1 MKGQTGK
8 VNLES
13 VSEYI
18 ELLLEEIDDTIRHLQ
33 YDIKHNPFQAYGITI
48 SFNFL
53 KSLGVAIF
61 TILGYVIQ

>member
-33 YDIKHNPFQAYGITI
+33 YDIKHNPF
-48 SFNFL
+48 
-53 KSLGVAIF
+53 
-61 TILGYVIQ
+61 